1 MKHKKKSISTGCLR
15 VNPPR
20 TNLPQWKFHM
30 CTETDLTSLRLHL
43 ETFSQRWM
51 WWKAGWWTH
60 TGIVRSQ
67 PGWKRKT
74 VFPQRVFVGVWPPTL
89 SRAALT
95 PVYNNLVTVTRYC
108 TVCVQRDL
116 HTSYVSRDSFV
127 SFASAAPPLVFY
139 ELRYGT
145 EAGSVQWPNAC
156 TCVCMRVCMC
166 VYETQLV
173 PVVAKWRGGVKG

>member
-1 MKHKKKSISTGCLR
+1 MHHILKLNTEYSFVLTLNFSFIYFFFSSILSPEFIVYNIHSEAQRKSISTGCLR
-15 VNPPR
+15 VNPPP

-30 CTETDLTSLRLHL
+30 CTESDLTSLRLHL

-51 WWKAGWWTH
+51 WWKAGWWTL

-108 TVCVQRDL
+108 TVC
-116 HTSYVSRDSFV
+116 
-127 SFASAAPPLVFY
+127 A
-139 ELRYGT
+139 
-145 EAGSVQWPNAC
+145 
-156 TCVCMRVCMC
+156 
-166 VYETQLV
+166 
-173 PVVAKWRGGVKG
+173 